1 MKFTIDVKEKEIVV
15 PNKIKLID
23 LLELVT
29 VLDSDTEEFIV
40 RFEDDSK
47 RSCNNYYE
55 FDLEDYLNKIFNIQ
69 LNDNR

>member
-15 PNKIKLID
+15 PNKVKLID

-47 RSCNNYYE
+47 CSCNNYYE